1 MAFTNLNECRN
12 GVLHLETGWKEL
24 SGSQDCSEVIIV
36 GPADGVYVSDGGPA
50 ANNGQPHDFHA
61 FFVPANT
68 IMTFR
73 GLTHASSLSAKRGDS
88 TDRILYYRTQYY
100 GSLVQVTG

>member
-12 GVLHLETGWKEL
+12 GVLHIESSWKEL
-24 SGSQDCSEVIIV
+24 SGSQDCTEIVVV

-50 ANNGQPHDFHA
+50 ANNGHPSDLHA
-61 FFVPANT
+61 FFVPANA

-73 GLTHASSLSAKRGDS
+73 GVTHASSLSAKRGSS
-88 TDRILYYRTQYY
+88 TDRILYYRSQYY
-100 GSLVQVTG
+100 GSLTQVTG